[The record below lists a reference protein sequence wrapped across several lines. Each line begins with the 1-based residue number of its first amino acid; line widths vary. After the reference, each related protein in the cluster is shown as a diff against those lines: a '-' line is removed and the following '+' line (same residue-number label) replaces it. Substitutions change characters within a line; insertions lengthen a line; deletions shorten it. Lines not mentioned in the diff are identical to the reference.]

1 MVVKIGL
8 RWGIWCIQGAGG
20 QPASREMMTMTKT
33 HRTILTDSEAEL
45 QPLIGDDA
53 TATFENDPKFVD
65 ANPGATGSSENVEE
79 QRDTDDTADSEEEIL
94 DEDDEDAELE
104 EDDEEDEDEEVEA
117 AAVAVANR

>member
-1 MVVKIGL
+1 
-8 RWGIWCIQGAGG
+8 
-20 QPASREMMTMTKT
+20 MTKT
-33 HRTILTDSEAEL
+33 HRTILTDSEADL
-45 QPLIGDDA
+45 RPLIGDDA

-94 DEDDEDAELE
+94 DDEDAELE

-117 AAVAVANR
+117 AAVANR

>member
-1 MVVKIGL
+1 
-8 RWGIWCIQGAGG
+8 
-20 QPASREMMTMTKT
+20 MMIMTKT
-33 HRTILTDSEAEL
+33 HRTILTDSEADL
-45 QPLIGDDA
+45 RPLIGDDA

-94 DEDDEDAELE
+94 DDEDAELE

-117 AAVAVANR
+117 AAVANR

>member
-1 MVVKIGL
+1 
-8 RWGIWCIQGAGG
+8 
-20 QPASREMMTMTKT
+20 MTKT
-33 HRTILTDSEAEL
+33 HRTILTDSEADL
-45 QPLIGDDA
+45 RPLIGDDA

-94 DEDDEDAELE
+94 DDDDEDAELE

-117 AAVAVANR
+117 AAVANR